1 MEGSRF
7 LINDNG
13 YRDYKFEAESPE
25 MAAVWIHRIRLV
37 LRDIR
42 AAKMACM
49 KRGTEYLEEYKK
61 QLQYRLHA
69 SEALDST
76 SFQAEENRFFSALT
90 IPRLQNYRV
99 AS

>member
-1 MEGSRF
+1 M
-7 LINDNG
+7 D
-13 YRDYKFEAESPE
+13 SP
-25 MAAVWIHRIRLV
+25 HSPG

-49 KRGTEYLEEYKK
+49 KRGNEYLEEYKK

-76 SFQAEENRFFSALT
+76 SFQAEENRFFSAHSQYQDFKT
-90 IPRLQNYRV
+90 IVWPILEPLKSVDEEVMSVTRKKKMGGR
-99 AS
+99 

>member
-37 LRDIR
+37 YVIFV
-42 AAKMACM
+42 
-49 KRGTEYLEEYKK
+49 
-61 QLQYRLHA
+61 QLKW
-69 SEALDST
+69 
-76 SFQAEENRFFSALT
+76 
-90 IPRLQNYRV
+90 RV
-99 AS
+99 